1 MATDKKNSKLFFLV
15 LFYLLVI
22 EGVYA
27 QNVVEGTITG
37 EDGLTIPG
45 VNIKIK
51 ETNQGTVSDFDGK
64 YQITIPNENAVLVY
78 SFVGYKTQEIQ
89 VGNQTTI
96 NINLLIEEKALKEVE
111 VVAIGYGAK
120 VKKKDLTGSVGSVHG
135 DELTKSKATSFMEA
149 MQGRASGVQIVSQS
163 GEPGAGVNIN
173 IRGKNSLSMNSQP
186 LYVVDGVQ
194 VEVND
199 GEVASGDFGSTQSYN
214 PLSAINPND
223 ILSVEILKD
232 ASATAI
238 YGSRGANGVII
249 ITTKK
254 GQDGKFKINL
264 DISHGV
270 ANASKK
276 LNVLDGNTYAAMRF
290 ERDPNS
296 ELYGEEI
303 DGVRVPRIFPDSM
316 MVNWQDEAF
325 VQAHIQNYNLSFNG
339 GGKGFN
345 YSSSFSYLEQQGII
359 KGTGYDRFTG
369 RINVHQKANKW
380 VQLGGNL
387 NFSNS
392 NNNGAALNGGNGNFN
407 GITQSIVVFNPILID
422 PSLDLDSYE
431 TGGLTSPYTMLTD
444 AYKNVEMNRI
454 LATAY
459 MQLNFTKKFRLRTT
473 VGTNRVLS
481 ESREFYGKN
490 TSWGRAANGK
500 GIIRNN
506 NGATTFLRN
515 ILSYSNNFK
524 RKHKISAQ
532 AAWDVEQYEFKSNL
546 IKTSGYVNE
555 VVGVDDLG
563 FAQNVE
569 TPYSTRQVNTR
580 MSGLGMLNYT
590 FKNKYLFTFSY
601 RADGSS
607 KFRNNKWGFFPSAA
621 FAWQLGEEH
630 FMKGL
635 DKVISTA
642 KFRFSTGT
650 TGNDRIPTDVAYSY
664 ASSADYGNGGTIDK
678 GFAPLYE
685 SSSDLK
691 WETTWQHDIGV
702 DFGFLKDRINLTADI
717 YYKRTSDLLLYANVT
732 GVSGQAKQWQN
743 VGAVEN
749 KGLELSLNTIN
760 LDQQKFQWSS
770 SINITF
776 NQNKI
781 LDLGGVD
788 EMPFTIPGG
797 YMTDLG
803 RLVVGESIGTAY
815 GYAFDGIYQSEDFN
829 ADGSLKE
836 GVVRMAGRNV
846 QPGDF
851 KYKDLDGDGIVDS
864 DNDKT
869 VISQSVPQHF
879 GGFSNTFKYGGFDL
893 NILFRWSYGNQ
904 IYNAGRF
911 RYEGGLGVQQINNV
925 TQEYWDNRWTE
936 EHPSNSYGK
945 LANAGAKDVSSY
957 YVEDA
962 SFIRLQNISLGYTF
976 SGKLLNSINV
986 ENIRVYCVA
995 DNLFVWTP
1003 YSGYDPELSF
1013 NNPVMTGLDRIGYPR
1028 ATTMTLGLNVNL

>member
-1 MATDKKNSKLFFLV
+1 MKTNNNAKKLFLFI
-15 LFYLLVI
+15 LFYLCI
-22 EGVYA
+22 TEFATA
-27 QNVVEGTITG
+27 QNPVFGIIKG
-37 EDGLTIPG
+37 GDGLPIPG

-51 ETNQGTVSDFDGK
+51 GTAQGTVSDFEGK
-64 YQITIPNENAVLVY
+64 YKINSTEKNTVLIY
-78 SFVGYKTQEIQ
+78 SFIGFKTQEIL

-96 NINLLIEEKALKEVE
+96 NVSMQTEDMALKEVE

-120 VKKKDLTGSVGSVHG
+120 VKKKDLTGAVGSVHG
-135 DELTKSKATSFMEA
+135 EELTKSKATSFMEA

-163 GEPGAGVNIN
+163 GEPGAGVNIT

-194 VEVND
+194 IEVNE
-199 GEVASGDFGSTQSYN
+199 GEVASGEFGSTQSYN

-223 ILSVEILKD
+223 ILSVETLKD

-254 GQDGKFKINL
+254 GQDGRFNINF
-264 DISHGV
+264 DVSHGI
-270 ANASKK
+270 ANASNR
-276 LNVLDGNTYAAMRF
+276 LNVLDGNTYATMRF

-296 ELYGEEI
+296 TLYGEEI
-303 DGVRVPRIFPDSM
+303 EGIRVPRIFPDSM

-325 VQAHIQNYNLSFNG
+325 VQAHIQNYNISFNG

-345 YSSSFSYLEQQGII
+345 YSSSFSYLDQQGII
-359 KGTGYDRFTG
+359 RGTGYDRITG
-369 RINVHQKANKW
+369 RININQNANKF

-407 GITQSIVVFNPILID
+407 GITQAIVSFNPILID
-422 PSLDLDSYE
+422 PSLDPDSYE

-444 AYKNVEMNRI
+444 AYKNVEMNR
-454 LATAY
+454 LLGTAY
-459 MQLNFTKKFRLRTT
+459 MQLNFTKKLRLRAT

-506 NGATTFLRN
+506 NAASTFIRN
-515 ILSYSNNFK
+515 ILTYNNQFR
-524 RKHKISAQ
+524 RKHKIHAQ
-532 AAWDVEQYEFKSNL
+532 AAFDAEKYEFKSSL

-569 TPYSTRQVNTR
+569 TPSSNRQVNTR
-580 MSGLGMLNYT
+580 MSALGRLNYS

-607 KFRNNKWGFFPSAA
+607 KFNNNKWGYFPSAA
-621 FAWQLGEEH
+621 IAWQLGEEK
-630 FMKGL
+630 FMKGMEN
-635 DKVISTA
+635 VVSTA
-642 KFRFSTGT
+642 KFRISTGA

-678 GFAPLYE
+678 GFAPLYT
-685 SSSDLK
+685 SFSGLK
-691 WETTWQHDIGV
+691 WETTWQHNIGV
-702 DFGFLKDRINLTADI
+702 DFGFLEDRVNITADV
-717 YYKRTSDLLLYANVT
+717 YYKKTTDLLLYASVT

-743 VGAVEN
+743 IGAVEN
-749 KGLELSLNTIN
+749 KGLELALNTIN
-760 LDQQKFQWSS
+760 IDKKNFQWSS
-770 SINITF
+770 NINITF

-781 LDLGGVD
+781 LDLGGI
-788 EMPFTIPGG
+788 EEIPFIIPGG

-803 RLVVGESIGTAY
+803 RLVVGEAIGIAY
-815 GYAFDGIYQSEDFN
+815 GYVFEGIYQTEDFN
-829 ADGSLKE
+829 SDGSLKE
-836 GVVRMAGRNV
+836 GVVSMAGRNV

-851 KYKDLDGDGIVDS
+851 KYRDLDGDGVVDS
-864 DNDKT
+864 SNDKT
-869 VISQSVPQHF
+869 IISQSLPQHF
-879 GGFSNTFKYGGFDL
+879 GGFSNTFKYKGFDMS
-893 NILFRWSYGNQ
+893 ILFRWSYGND

-911 RYEGGLGVQQINNV
+911 RYEGGLGVQHINNV
-925 TQEYWDNRWTE
+925 TQEFWENRWTE
-936 EHPSNSYGK
+936 ENPSNSYGR
-945 LANAGAKDVSSY
+945 LSNAGAKDISSY

-962 SFIRLQNISLGYTF
+962 SFLRLQNISLGYTF
-976 SGKLLNSINV
+976 SGNLLDRINV
-986 ENIRVYCVA
+986 EDVRVYGVA
-995 DNLFVWTP
+995 DNLFVWTN
-1003 YSGYDPELSF
+1003 YSGYDPEVSF

-1028 ATTMTLGLNVNL
+1028 ATTLTLGLNVNL

>member
-1 MATDKKNSKLFFLV
+1 MITNIKVGKLFFFI
-15 LFYLLVI
+15 LFYLFVI
-22 EGVYA
+22 KTVSAQITIDGTVKGEGGVS
-27 QNVVEGTITG
+27 
-37 EDGLTIPG
+37 IPG
-45 VNIKIK
+45 VNIKVK
-51 ETNQGTVSDFDGK
+51 GAPEGTISGFDGK
-64 YQITIPNENAVLVY
+64 YKIKVTNSKDVLIY
-78 SFVGYKTQEIQ
+78 SFIGYKTQEIQ

-96 NINLLIEEKALKEVE
+96 NVQLLTDNTTLEEVE

-120 VKKKDLTGSVGSVHG
+120 VKKKDLTGAVGSVHG
-135 DELTKSKATSFMEA
+135 EEITKSKATSFMEA

-194 VEVND
+194 IEVND

-214 PLSAINPND
+214 PLSSINPSD
-223 ILSVEILKD
+223 ILSVEVLKD

-238 YGSRGANGVII
+238 YGSRGANGVMI

-254 GQDGKFKINL
+254 GQEGKFNINL
-264 DISHGV
+264 DVSHGV
-270 ANASKK
+270 SHASKR

-290 ERDPNS
+290 ERNPNS
-296 ELYGEEI
+296 TLYGEEI
-303 DGVRVPRIFPDSM
+303 DGIRVPRTFPDSM

-325 VQAHIQNYNLSFNG
+325 VQAPIQNYNISFNG

-345 YSSSFSYLEQQGII
+345 YASSFSYLDQQGII
-359 KGTGYDRFTG
+359 KGTGYDRITG
-369 RINVHQKANKW
+369 RINVHQKANKS

-387 NFSNS
+387 QFSNS
-392 NNNGAALNGGNGNFN
+392 NNNGAALNGGNGDFN
-407 GITQSIVVFNPILID
+407 GITQAIVLLNPILID
-422 PSLDLDSYE
+422 PSLDLEGYE

-444 AYKNVEMNRI
+444 AYKNVEMNRF

-459 MQLNFTKKFRLRTT
+459 MQLNFTKKLRLRAT

-481 ESREFYGKN
+481 EGREFYGKN
-490 TSWGRAANGK
+490 TSWGRVANGK

-506 NGATTFLRN
+506 NAASTFLRN
-515 ILSYSNNFK
+515 ILTYNNNFR
-524 RKHKISAQ
+524 RKHNVNAQ
-532 AAWDVEQYEFKSNL
+532 AAFDIEQYEFKSSL

-569 TPYSTRQVNTR
+569 TPYSNRQVNTR
-580 MSGLGMLNYT
+580 MSALGRLNYT
-590 FKNKYLFTFSY
+590 FNKKYLFTLSY

-607 KFRNNKWGFFPSAA
+607 KFLNHKWGFFPSAA
-621 FAWQLGEEH
+621 LAWQLGEEA
-630 FMKGL
+630 FMKNINT
-635 DKVISTA
+635 VISTA
-642 KFRFSTGT
+642 KLRVSTGA

-685 SSSDLK
+685 ASSDLK
-691 WETTWQHDIGV
+691 WETTWQHDVGV
-702 DFGFLKDRINLTADI
+702 DLGFLEDRINITADV
-717 YYKRTSDLLLYANVT
+717 YYKKTSDLLLYANVT

-743 VGAVEN
+743 IGAVEN

-760 LDQQKFQWSS
+760 IDKKKFQWSS
-770 SINITF
+770 NINITF

-788 EMPFTIPGG
+788 EIPFLIPGG
-797 YMTDLG
+797 YMTDMG
-803 RLVVGESIGTAY
+803 RLIVGESIGTAY
-815 GYAFDGIYQSEDFN
+815 GYVFDGVYQTDDFTS
-829 ADGSLKE
+829 DGALKE
-836 GVVRMAGRNV
+836 GVVSMAGRNV

-851 KYKDLDGDGIVDS
+851 KYKDLDGDGVVNS
-864 DNDKT
+864 SNDKT
-869 VISQSVPQHF
+869 VISQSVPQHY

-893 NILFRWSYGNQ
+893 SLLFRWSYGNDV
-904 IYNAGRF
+904 YNAGRF
-911 RYEGGLGVQQINNV
+911 RYEGGLGVQHINNV
-925 TQEYWDNRWTE
+925 TQEYWENRWTE
-936 EHPSNSYGK
+936 DNASNTHGK
-945 LANAGAKDVSSY
+945 LGNAGAKDISSY

-976 SGKLLNSINV
+976 SGPFLETMNV
-986 ENIRVYCVA
+986 KNIRVYGVA
-995 DNLFVWTP
+995 DNLFVWTE
-1003 YSGYDPELSF
+1003 YSGYDPEVSF
-1013 NNPVMTGLDRIGYPR
+1013 NNTVMTGLDRIGYPR
-1028 ATTMTLGLNVNL
+1028 ATTITLGVNVNL